1 MVVFCCFQRYGE
13 PSGDLNH
20 RTVQFFNCFNGFVSN
35 TGKHVREKEKPARP
49 PYYFFSPC
57 YNRRSI
63 KQIASSLLNF
73 EKGE

>member
-1 MVVFCCFQRYGE
+1 V
-13 PSGDLNH
+13 NH
-20 RTVQFFNCFNGFVSN
+20 LATSTTEQCNFSNLENCFNGFVSN